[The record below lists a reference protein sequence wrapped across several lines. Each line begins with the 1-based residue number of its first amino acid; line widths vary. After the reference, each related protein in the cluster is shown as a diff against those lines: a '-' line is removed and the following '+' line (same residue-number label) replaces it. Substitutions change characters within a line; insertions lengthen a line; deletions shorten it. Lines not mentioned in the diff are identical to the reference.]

1 MLFFG
6 KNKKLLKN
14 IKKCDRVI
22 EVLIIMISGIPFYI
36 AGQFCNISIIDPK
49 KFFLTQKNLRHHLR
63 PHHHC
68 IWILLISNSMITYI
82 QGALLMGI
90 FWTALKQQ
98 DSTIILSICVIA
110 EVLVARLPYMI

>member
-1 MLFFG
+1 
-6 KNKKLLKN
+6 
-14 IKKCDRVI
+14 
-22 EVLIIMISGIPFYI
+22 
-36 AGQFCNISIIDPK
+36 
-49 KFFLTQKNLRHHLR
+49 
-63 PHHHC
+63 
-68 IWILLISNSMITYI
+68 MITYI